1 MPKVE
6 DIKVLNIDEVP
17 MAVDSMST
25 EVKQLVEVYN
35 EWNQDLANAQK
46 DFAQKR
52 AAVQSLS
59 NQIITQVRQE
69 KAKEAADVV
78 EAAKAAEA
86 EAEKKA
92 EPAVTEVPALEAVE
106 APAEVPAP
114 TEEAPAPLD
123 APALSAVETPPAE

>member
-17 MAVDSMST
+17 YAVDSMSD
-25 EVKQLVEVYN
+25 EVKQLVTVYN

-46 DFAQKR
+46 DFAQVR

-59 NQIITQVRQE
+59 NQIITQVRKE
-69 KAKEAADVV
+69 KAE
-78 EAAKAAEA
+78 EEAKAAEAKA

-106 APAEVPAP
+106 EAVEVPAP
-114 TEEAPAPLD
+114 AEEVEAPLD
-123 APALSAVETPPAE
+123 APALKAVETPDEK

>member
-17 MAVDSMST
+17 YAVDSMSA

-59 NQIITQVRQE
+59 NQIITQVRTE
-69 KAKEAADVV
+69 KAQEAA
-78 EAAKAAEA
+78 AAAE
-86 EAEKKA
+86 
-92 EPAVTEVPALEAVE
+92 TGGMMGG
-106 APAEVPAP
+106 APQMGGMPQQQQQQMGGMGMFGGSGMGGSMMAP
-114 TEEAPAPLD
+114 QHQQQPHHSTM
-123 APALSAVETPPAE
+123 

>member
-17 MAVDSMST
+17 YAVDSMSD

-69 KAKEAADVV
+69 KAQ

-86 EAEKKA
+86 KAAAEAEA
-92 EPAVTEVPALEAVE
+92 ANDE
-106 APAEVPAP
+106 APAE
-114 TEEAPAPLD
+114 APAPATTE
-123 APALSAVETPPAE
+123 APTLKAVEAEEPEIDRD

>member
-6 DIKVLNIDEVP
+6 DIKVLNIDNVP
-17 MAVDSMST
+17 YAVDAMSD

-35 EWNQDLANAQK
+35 EWNQDLADSQK

-69 KAKEAADVV
+69 KAQEEAA
-78 EAAKAAEA
+78 AAEA
-86 EAEKKA
+86 AAAETEAETP
-92 EPAVTEVPALEAVE
+92 EPVVTEVPPLQEA
-106 APAEVPAP
+106 APANDEG
-114 TEEAPAPLD
+114 
-123 APALSAVETPPAE
+123 